1 MLSLPLSNK
10 KRDFFMKTVSNRSKG
25 LFGTFAT
32 PGDKSLSH
40 RALMLGGLAK
50 GSTKIKGLLESDDVM
65 ATLSAM
71 RKLGADIEKH
81 IDGAWTVAGVDSALR
96 APDSV
101 LDMGNAGTGTRLLA
115 GLVCTHPFE
124 TRFTGDASLCS
135 RPMNRITLP
144 LAQTGAR
151 FETAQGGTLPMT
163 VIGAKA
169 PKPIAYRLPVASA
182 QVKSAVLLA
191 GLNINGD
198 TTVIEPADLKS
209 RDHTERM
216 LRGFGAALDIAE
228 DSDGARIL
236 TVHGKTSLTACD
248 LTVPADISSAAF
260 PIVAALITPDSELFL
275 PDIGI
280 NPLRSGILTALKAM
294 GADITLENSRIAA
307 GEPVADIRVKS
318 SELHGVDLPASLAPS
333 MIDEYPILA
342 IAAAFADGKTTLR
355 GVSELKVKESN
366 RFDAILNGLNANGV
380 ACSALGN
387 DIEIKATG
395 KKPCGGG
402 LIEAKLDHRI
412 AMSFLVMGMAAENPV
427 AVDDISSIATSFP
440 NFIELMNKSGANIH
454 DYRD

>member
-1 MLSLPLSNK
+1 
-10 KRDFFMKTVSNRSKG
+10 MKTVSYRSKG
-25 LFGTFAT
+25 LSGAFPT

-40 RALMLGGLAK
+40 RALMLGGTAQ
-50 GSTKIKGLLESDDVM
+50 GTTKIKGLLESGDVM
-65 ATLSAM
+65 ATLAAM
-71 RKLGADIEKH
+71 RKLGAEIEKQP
-81 IDGAWTVAGVDSALR
+81 DGTWTVAGVGSAFH

-124 TRFTGDASLCS
+124 TRFTGDESLCS
-135 RPMNRITLP
+135 RPMNRITIP

-151 FETAQGGTLPMT
+151 FKTAANGTLPMT
-163 VIGAKA
+163 VVGAKH
-169 PKPIAYRLPVASA
+169 PRPFAYRLPVASA

-191 GLNINGD
+191 GLNIDGD

-216 LRGFGAALDIAE
+216 LRGFGADLDIAT
-228 DSDGARIL
+228 DSDGARII
-236 TVHGKTSLTACD
+236 TVHGKTPLTACD

-275 PDIGI
+275 PDVGI
-280 NPLRSGILTALKAM
+280 NPLRSGILTALTAM
-294 GADITLENSRIAA
+294 GADITLENSRTAA

-318 SELHGVDLPASLAPS
+318 SELRGVDLPASIAPS

-342 IAAAFADGKTTLR
+342 IAAAFADGKTVLR
-355 GVSELKVKESN
+355 GLSELKVKESN
-366 RFDAILNGLNANGV
+366 RFDAILNGLTANKV
-380 ACSALGN
+380 ACSALGD
-387 DIEIKATG
+387 DIEIVG
-395 KKPCGGG
+395 KGKNPCGGG

-427 AVDDISSIATSFP
+427 AVDDVSSIATSFP
-440 NFIELMNKSGANIH
+440 NFIELMNKSGADIH